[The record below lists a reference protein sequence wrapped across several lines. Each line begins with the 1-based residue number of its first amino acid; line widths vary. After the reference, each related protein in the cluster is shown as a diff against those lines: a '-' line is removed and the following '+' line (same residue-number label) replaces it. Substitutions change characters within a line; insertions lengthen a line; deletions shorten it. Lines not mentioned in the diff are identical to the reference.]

1 MTMFMFLCFGLK
13 KNKILCRYSSFQTSR
28 HPRCGLLR
36 LVLTSVL
43 CVKAGYPQPWLVSMC
58 TMVQTPAW

>member
-1 MTMFMFLCFGLK
+1 MTMFMFLCCGLEK
-13 KNKILCRYSSFQTSR
+13 QDSRYSSFQTSR